1 MTTEELLE
9 RIDKNLSRLADAAE
23 RIALAME
30 PAENDDDPMTMADN
44 LQAITNCISTEDG
57 SGLCE
62 TISRAAGRIAGAK
75 QAG

>member
-1 MTTEELLE
+1 MTTDELLA
-9 RIDKNLSRLADAAE
+9 RLAKDVGRLADAAE

-30 PAENDDDPMTMADN
+30 PAEGDDDPMTMADN
-44 LQAITNCISTEDG
+44 LQAITSCISLEDG

-75 QAG
+75 